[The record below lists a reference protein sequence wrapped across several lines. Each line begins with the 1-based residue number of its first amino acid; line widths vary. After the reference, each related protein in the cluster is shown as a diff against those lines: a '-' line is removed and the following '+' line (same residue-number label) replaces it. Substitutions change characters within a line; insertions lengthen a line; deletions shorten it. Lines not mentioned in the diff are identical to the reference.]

1 MAKQSKTLQNYVMTT
16 GNKKLH
22 LNRPCAPAAYLQAP
36 FGKSGIASPAWRE
49 GNRDMKHHEAMNI
62 MNSQKHQKASES
74 IRKHQKAEV
83 KALKCLC
90 CG

>member
-49 GNRDMKHHEAMNI
+49 GNRDMKHHEAINI
-62 MNSQKHQKASES
+62 MNSQS